1 MKDKYKICPKCGL
14 NTCYQVIQI
23 ETEDEPAY
31 MFDNCHC
38 GYNKGIYDQGKEFDD
53 TDFYKDNQ
61 EAQEAKKYLNKL
73 KGNRERVKKFRA
85 KNERKRISID
95 YIPED
100 FENNLKAVCELMG
113 TSQAKA
119 LNELMIK
126 FLKSKK

>member
-1 MKDKYKICPKCGL
+1 MKDKYKICPRCDM

-23 ETEDEPAY
+23 ETEQEPSY
-31 MFDNCHC
+31 IFDNCQC
-38 GYNKGIYDQGKEFDD
+38 GYQKTIYAQVNEHENK
-53 TDFYKDNQ
+53 DFYKDNQ

-73 KGNRERVKKFRA
+73 KGNRERVKKFRS

-95 YIPED
+95 YLPGD
-100 FENNLKAVCELMG
+100 FESNLKQVCELMG

>member
-14 NTCYQVIQI
+14 NTCHTVIQI
-23 ETEDEPAY
+23 ETDDEPAY
-31 MFDNCHC
+31 MFDNCQC
-38 GYNKGIYDQGKEFDD
+38 GYQDNIYDQANEIENK
-53 TDFYKDNQ
+53 DFYKDNP
-61 EAQEAKKYLNKL
+61 EGLEAKKYLNKL
-73 KGNRERVKKFRA
+73 KGNRERVKKFRE

-100 FENNLKAVCELMG
+100 FEDNLKQVCEIMG

>member
-14 NTCYQVIQI
+14 NTCYTVIQI

-31 MFDNCHC
+31 MFDNCPC

-73 KGNRERVKKFRA
+73 KGNRERVKKFRS

-95 YIPED
+95 YLPD
-100 FENNLKAVCELMG
+100 TFESNLKQVCELMG

-119 LNELMIK
+119 LNELMLK